1 MRSFRLFSV
10 MMLVIAAVGC
20 GGGQKQA
27 AQESSVDSLLAQNPS
42 EQNSG
47 NITPQTAYQQ
57 PDQQQPPQTET
68 PAAPTKH
75 HSTPV
80 AKTASTKPHT
90 TTTTSTA
97 VSHPHEEP
105 GVTLAQGTGIKVA
118 MSAHLTSE
126 TAQPG
131 DTWTGTVKE
140 PVVVGDKVVI
150 PAGSTVNG
158 VISGALPAAKGSRA
172 VLVLGVRSI
181 DANGRTYAVSASAD
195 SIIAGSTRARN
206 VGAVAGG
213 AAAGALLGK
222 AIGGG
227 GKGALIG
234 GLLGG
239 AAATGAVAASKGY
252 QAEVKEGAEITF
264 TVNNSVTMR

>member
-10 MMLVIAAVGC
+10 MMLVIAAAGC

-42 EQNSG
+42 EQTSG
-47 NITPQTAYQQ
+47 NITPQTEYQQ
-57 PDQQQPPQTET
+57 PEQQPQTPPE
-68 PAAPTKH
+68 PTH
-75 HSTPV
+75 RSTPV
-80 AKTASTKPHT
+80 AKTASTRPH
-90 TTTTSTA
+90 TSTA
-97 VSHPHEEP
+97 TSSTVSHPHEEP
-105 GVTLAQGTGIKVA
+105 GVTLAQGTGIKVEV
-118 MSAHLTSE
+118 STHLTSE

-158 VISGALPAAKGSRA
+158 VISGAKPAEKGSRA

-195 SIIAGSTRARN
+195 SIVAGSTRARN

>member
-10 MMLVIAAVGC
+10 MMLVIAAAGC

-42 EQNSG
+42 EQSSG
-47 NITPQTAYQQ
+47 NITPQTEYQQ
-57 PDQQQPPQTET
+57 PDQQAQQQPQTPSERT
-68 PAAPTKH
+68 H

-90 TTTTSTA
+90 STSTP

-105 GVTLAQGTGIKVA
+105 GVTLAQGTGIKVEI
-118 MSAHLTSE
+118 SAHLTSE

-158 VISGALPAAKGSRA
+158 VISGAKPAEKGSRA

-195 SIIAGSTRARN
+195 SIIAGSTRTRN

-252 QAEVKEGAEITF
+252 QAEVKEGAEINF

>member
-1 MRSFRLFSV
+1 MRSFRLFSM
-10 MMLVIAAVGC
+10 MMLVIAAAGC

-42 EQNSG
+42 EQSSG
-47 NITPQTAYQQ
+47 NITPQTEYQQ
-57 PDQQQPPQTET
+57 PEQQPQTPPE
-68 PAAPTKH
+68 PTR

-80 AKTASTKPHT
+80 AKTASTRPHT
-90 TTTTSTA
+90 STSTSSSS
-97 VSHPHEEP
+97 VSHAHEEA
-105 GVTLAQGTGIKVA
+105 GVTLAQGTGIKVEV
-118 MSAHLTSE
+118 STHLTSE

-140 PVVVGDKVVI
+140 PVVVGDKIVI
-150 PAGSTVNG
+150 PAGSTVSG
-158 VISGALPAAKGSRA
+158 VISGAKPAEKGSRA

-195 SIIAGSTRARN
+195 SIIAGSTRTRN